1 MAHINPGTAK
11 PLQFT
16 DTIENAGAFFYGA
29 NKSKS
34 YRLAK
39 TGAIVVKK
47 IGPRLYVAL
56 MHATARSLGI
66 DPTTI

>member
-1 MAHINPGTAK
+1 MTNIGTTGKAL
-11 PLQFT
+11 PIT
-16 DTIENAGAFFYGA
+16 DTIENAGAYFFGA

-47 IGPRLYVAL
+47 IGPRSYVAL
-56 MHATARSLGI
+56 MHATARALGI
-66 DPTTI
+66 DPNAA